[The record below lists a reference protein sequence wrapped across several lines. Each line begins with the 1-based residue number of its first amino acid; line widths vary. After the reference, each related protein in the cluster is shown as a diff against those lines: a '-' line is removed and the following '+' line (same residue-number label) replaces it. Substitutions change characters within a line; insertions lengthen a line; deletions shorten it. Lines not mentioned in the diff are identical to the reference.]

1 MSGYIALGKYSNE
14 FEDALH
20 YMCLSDWA
28 SHSDGN
34 VEGPDG
40 FFWLISNS
48 WEEVQ
53 PENGEFNSLMEEWF
67 KQNPSF
73 EDSEEFREG
82 LVGHFIIR
90 EDNNGLVWLESFESR
105 LEAYASF
112 KSLQFTYSEWDTQDD
127 ED

>member
-1 MSGYIALGKYSNE
+1 MSGYVALGKYSNE

-20 YMCLSDWA
+20 YLCTNDWA

-40 FFWLISNS
+40 FFWLISNN
-48 WEEVQ
+48 WEEVK
-53 PENGEFNSLMEEWF
+53 PENGEFNSVMEEWF
-67 KQNPSF
+67 ERNSEF

-90 EDNNGLVWLESFESR
+90 EDNNGLVFLTKYESR
-105 LEAYASF
+105 SEAYQDYT
-112 KSLQFTYSEWDTQDD
+112 SLQFTYSEWARED